1 MIFSKI
7 KFSLMM
13 LISIFLVSIIVSFF
27 SSGKGIYT
35 INDQDFYALV
45 VSLYILIFF
54 VVIFFVNTE
63 SA

>member
-1 MIFSKI
+1 
-7 KFSLMM
+7 M